1 MKETLGQYLRR
12 KRESHLISLEDIA
25 RATGI
30 SIPLIKALE
39 EDNFHVIPQSEMS
52 MKYLKKY
59 AAHLK
64 LNKKDVLHRYEM
76 QYDPT
81 NQTKHLPQLSL
92 FSSGNA
98 SYKQVK
104 VEKSLFKKPSF
115 QIVFWSSIILWALV
129 FFSLYVHI
137 TTPKKDARESGET
150 PQSKVV
156 RKDISRERTAPTTS
170 VASRKTGHSPDQAPG
185 SLADRPAPK
194 PTAASVPLKHEVK
207 REVKREDS
215 AKEFATPA
223 PNVPPSQGKAK
234 VIGNSDSKR
243 YHLPGMKYYHKVKAY
258 HQVIFNSEMEA
269 TKAGYTKAR
278 E

>member
-30 SIPLIKALE
+30 SVPLIRALE
-39 EDNFHVIPQSEMS
+39 EDNFHVIPGSEMR

-64 LNKKDVLHRYEM
+64 LNKKDVVHRYEM

-81 NQTKHLPQLSL
+81 NQTKRLPQLSL
-92 FSSGNA
+92 FPSGSA

-104 VEKSLFKKPSF
+104 AEKSLFRKPSF
-115 QIVFWSSIILWALV
+115 QVVFWSSIILWALV

-137 TTPKKDARESGET
+137 MTPKKDARESGET
-150 PQSKVV
+150 PASKVV
-156 RKDISRERTAPTTS
+156 GKEFSRERTAPMPS
-170 VASRKTGHSPDQAPG
+170 VASKKTGPSLNQAPG
-185 SLADRPAPK
+185 SLADRPAQK
-194 PTAASVPLKHEVK
+194 PSAAPVPLKRAVK
-207 REVKREDS
+207 RGDS
-215 AKEFATPA
+215 AKEFVA
-223 PNVPPSQGKAK
+223 PPPKVPPSQGKAK

-269 TKAGYTKAR
+269 IKAGYTKAR

>member
-12 KRESHLISLEDIA
+12 KRESHLISLENIA
-25 RATGI
+25 QATGI
-30 SIPLIKALE
+30 SVPLIKALE
-39 EDNFHVIPQSEMS
+39 EDNFHVIPRSEMS

-81 NQTKHLPQLSL
+81 NQTKRLPQLSL
-92 FSSGNA
+92 FSSGNV

-104 VEKSLFKKPSF
+104 AEKSLFRKPSF
-115 QIVFWSSIILWALV
+115 QVVFWSSIILWALV

-137 TTPKKDARESGET
+137 TTPKKDAHESGET

-156 RKDISRERTAPTTS
+156 KKEISRKRTASMPS
-170 VASRKTGHSPDQAPG
+170 VASKKTGPSPDRAAG
-185 SLADRPAPK
+185 ILADRPALP
-194 PTAASVPLKHEVK
+194 PSAAPVPSKHDVKHEAK
-207 REVKREDS
+207 REGSV
-215 AKEFATPA
+215 KEFAAPA
-223 PNVPPSQGKAK
+223 LRVPPSQGKAK

-269 TKAGYTKAR
+269 VKAGYTKAR

>member
-25 RATGI
+25 QATGI
-30 SIPLIKALE
+30 SVPLIKALE
-39 EDNFHVIPQSEMS
+39 EDNFHVIPRSEMS

-59 AAHLK
+59 AAHLR
-64 LNKKDVLHRYEM
+64 LNKRDVLHRYEM

-81 NQTKHLPQLSL
+81 NQTKRLPQLSL
-92 FSSGNA
+92 FSTGNA
-98 SYKQVK
+98 SYKQAK
-104 VEKSLFKKPSF
+104 AEKSLFRKPSF
-115 QIVFWSSIILWALV
+115 QVVLWSSIILWSLV

-137 TTPKKDARESGET
+137 MTPKKDARESGET

-156 RKDISRERTAPTTS
+156 RKEMSRERTAPTPS
-170 VASRKTGHSPDQAPG
+170 AASKKSRPSPDQAG
-185 SLADRPAPK
+185 GILADSHALPPSAVP
-194 PTAASVPLKHEVK
+194 VPLKHEVK
-207 REVKREDS
+207 HEGS
-215 AKEFATPA
+215 AKEFAAPA

-243 YHLPGMKYYHKVKAY
+243 YHLPGMKYYHKVKTY
-258 HQVIFNSEMEA
+258 HQVIFNSEIEA
-269 TKAGYTKAR
+269 KKAGYTKAR

>member
-25 RATGI
+25 QATGI
-30 SIPLIKALE
+30 SVPLIRALE
-39 EDNFHVIPQSEMS
+39 EDNFHVIPRSEIS
-52 MKYLKKY
+52 TKYLKKY

-92 FSSGNA
+92 FSPGNA

-104 VEKSLFKKPSF
+104 AEKSLFRKPSF
-115 QIVFWSSIILWALV
+115 QVVFWSSIILWALV

-137 TTPKKDARESGET
+137 MAPKKDARESGET
-150 PQSKVV
+150 PASKDV
-156 RKDISRERTAPTTS
+156 RKEISRERTAPVPS
-170 VASRKTGHSPDQAPG
+170 VASKKTGLSPDQAGG
-185 SLADRPAPK
+185 SLVDRPALP
-194 PTAASVPLKHEVK
+194 PSAVPVPLKHEAK
-207 REVKREDS
+207 GGGS
-215 AKEFATPA
+215 IKEFATPA
-223 PNVPPSQGKAK
+223 PKVLPSQGKVK

-269 TKAGYTKAR
+269 IKAGYTKAR

>member
-39 EDNFHVIPQSEMS
+39 EDNFHVIPRSEMS

-59 AAHLK
+59 AAHLR
-64 LNKKDVLHRYEM
+64 LNKKDVVHRYEM

-92 FSSGNA
+92 FSSGNV

-104 VEKSLFKKPSF
+104 AEKSLFKKPSF
-115 QIVFWSSIILWALV
+115 QVVFWSSIILWALV
-129 FFSLYVHI
+129 FFSLYIHI
-137 TTPKKDARESGET
+137 TAPKKDAHESGET

-156 RKDISRERTAPTTS
+156 KKEMSRARTAPTDS
-170 VASRKTGHSPDQAPG
+170 VASRKSQPSPDQAAG
-185 SLADRPAPK
+185 TLADSPAQK
-194 PTAASVPLKHEVK
+194 PSAASVPLKHEVK
-207 REVKREDS
+207 HDVKREDS
-215 AKEFATPA
+215 AKEFAASA
-223 PNVPPSQGKAK
+223 PIVAPSQGKAK

-243 YHLPGMKYYHKVKAY
+243 YHLPGMKYYLKVKTY
-258 HQVIFNSEMEA
+258 HQVI
-269 TKAGYTKAR
+269 
-278 E
+278 

>member
-1 MKETLGQYLRR
+1 MRETLGQYLRR

-25 RATGI
+25 QATGI

-39 EDNFHVIPQSEMS
+39 EDNFHVIPRSEMS
-52 MKYLKKY
+52 MRYLRKY

-81 NQTKHLPQLSL
+81 NQTKDLPQLSL
-92 FSSGNA
+92 FFSGNA
-98 SYKQVK
+98 SYKQIRA
-104 VEKSLFKKPSF
+104 EKSLFRKPSF
-115 QIVFWSSIILWALV
+115 QVVFWSSIILWALV

-137 TTPKKDARESGET
+137 TTTKNDARESGEA
-150 PQSKVV
+150 PASKDV
-156 RKDISRERTAPTTS
+156 RKEIPRERTVPMPS
-170 VASRKTGHSPDQAPG
+170 VASRKTGHSPDHAAG
-185 SLADRPAPK
+185 SLAEHHAQKPSAP
-194 PTAASVPLKHEVK
+194 PLPLKPEVK
-207 REVKREDS
+207 RRDS
-215 AKEFATPA
+215 AKEFAALAPKIPPA
-223 PNVPPSQGKAK
+223 QGKAK

-258 HQVIFNSEMEA
+258 HQVIFNSETEA
-269 TKAGYTKAR
+269 IKAGYTKAR

>member
-25 RATGI
+25 QATGI
-30 SIPLIKALE
+30 SVPLIRALE
-39 EDNFHVIPQSEMS
+39 EDNFHVIPRSDMS

-64 LNKKDVLHRYEM
+64 LSKKDVLHRYEM

-81 NQTKHLPQLSL
+81 NQTKRLPQLSL

-98 SYKQVK
+98 SYKRVK
-104 VEKSLFKKPSF
+104 AEKSLFRKPSF
-115 QIVFWSSIILWALV
+115 QVVLWSSIILWALV
-129 FFSLYVHI
+129 FFSLYVHMM
-137 TTPKKDARESGET
+137 TPKNDSRESEQT
-150 PQSKVV
+150 SSSKDV
-156 RKDISRERTAPTTS
+156 RKEVSRERTITIPS
-170 VASRKTGHSPDQAPG
+170 VAAKKRGSSPDQASG
-185 SLADRPAPK
+185 VLVDRLTPK
-194 PTAASVPLKHEVK
+194 PSAASVPLEH
-207 REVKREDS
+207 EVKREDS
-215 AKEFATPA
+215 AKEFAASSPKI
-223 PNVPPSQGKAK
+223 PPSQGKVK

-258 HQVIFNSEMEA
+258 HQVIFHSETEA
-269 TKAGYTKAR
+269 IKAGYTKAR

>member
-25 RATGI
+25 QATGI
-30 SIPLIKALE
+30 SVPLIRALE
-39 EDNFHVIPQSEMS
+39 EDNFHVIPRSEMS

-64 LNKKDVLHRYEM
+64 LKKKDVLQRYEM

-81 NQTKHLPQLSL
+81 NQTKRLPQLSL

-98 SYKQVK
+98 SYKHVK
-104 VEKSLFKKPSF
+104 AEKSLFRKPSF
-115 QIVFWSSIILWALV
+115 QVVFWSSIILWALV

-137 TTPKKDARESGET
+137 MTPKKGARESEQA
-150 PQSKVV
+150 PASQKV
-156 RKDISRERTAPTTS
+156 RKEFSRERTAFMPS
-170 VASRKTGHSPDQAPG
+170 VAPTKTGTSPDQAPG
-185 SLADRPAPK
+185 SLADRPAQK
-194 PTAASVPLKHEVK
+194 PSAAPVPLKH
-207 REVKREDS
+207 EDS
-215 AKEFATPA
+215 AKEFAA
-223 PNVPPSQGKAK
+223 SALNIPPSQGKAK

-243 YHLPGMKYYHKVKAY
+243 YHLPGMKYYNKIKAY

-269 TKAGYTKAR
+269 IKAGYTKAR